1 MDTSEKEK
9 TRDEIRHIAFI
20 MDGNGRWAK
29 KRHLPREYGHSPG
42 AKKFREIIRHC
53 ADRGINCVTVYAF
66 STENWKRPKKE
77 VNTIMKLF
85 RDYIQEAERDFE
97 KNDVR
102 VIFIGNRSVF
112 DERIRSEMEKVE
124 NLTAS
129 RSKTLCVAINYGGRG
144 EIVDAVNSLIAG
156 GAVSVTEEDITN
168 AIYSGVVPPPDL
180 IVRTGGEMR
189 LSNFLLW
196 QSAYAE
202 LFFTDTLWPDF
213 SGEEIK
219 EIIAEYRKK
228 DRRFGRIN
236 EE

>member
-85 RDYIQEAERDFE
+85 RDYSQGAERDLE
-97 KNDVR
+97 ENDVR

-213 SGEEIK
+213 TTTEVDSIIEEF
-219 EIIAEYRKK
+219 YRRN
-228 DRRFGRIN
+228 RRYGGV
-236 EE
+236 

>member
-85 RDYIQEAERDFE
+85 RDYIQEAERDLRRTTF
-97 KNDVR
+97 VL
-102 VIFIGNRSVF
+102 SL
-112 DERIRSEMEKVE
+112 SETGVS
-124 NLTAS
+124 LTS
-129 RSKTLCVAINYGGRG
+129 GF
-144 EIVDAVNSLIAG
+144 
-156 GAVSVTEEDITN
+156 GAKWK
-168 AIYSGVVPPPDL
+168 
-180 IVRTGGEMR
+180 R
-189 LSNFLLW
+189 
-196 QSAYAE
+196 
-202 LFFTDTLWPDF
+202 
-213 SGEEIK
+213 
-219 EIIAEYRKK
+219 
-228 DRRFGRIN
+228 
-236 EE
+236 

>member
-29 KRHLPREYGHSPG
+29 KRHLPREYGQSPG
-42 AKKFREIIRHC
+42 AKKFREITRHC

-213 SGEEIK
+213 TTTEVDSIIEEF
-219 EIIAEYRKK
+219 YRRN
-228 DRRFGRIN
+228 RRYGGV
-236 EE
+236 

>member
-213 SGEEIK
+213 TTTEVDSIIEEF
-219 EIIAEYRKK
+219 YRRN
-228 DRRFGRIN
+228 RRYGGV
-236 EE
+236 

>member
-112 DERIRSEMEKVE
+112 DKRIQSEMEKVE
-124 NLTAS
+124 NLTAL

-213 SGEEIK
+213 TTTEVDSIIEEF
-219 EIIAEYRKK
+219 YRRN
-228 DRRFGRIN
+228 RRYGGV
-236 EE
+236 